1 MPELPEVETVRG
13 GIAPHVVGRRV
24 VRVIVRDRRLRWPV
38 PTSLGNE
45 LPGQTFRSVTR
56 RAKYLLLSADRG
68 TMILHL
74 GMSGSVRIVPRD
86 TPPAKH
92 DHVDIVMDNGY
103 CLRLRDPRRFGALL
117 WSRADPISHRLLRNL
132 GPEPLGAD
140 FTREYLFRVSR
151 GRRIALRDLLLD
163 SHIVV
168 GVGNIYANEALFAA
182 GLRPQRAAGRTT
194 RAQCAAIVAAVRRTL
209 TRAIRAG
216 GTTLRDF
223 QNVDGL
229 PGYFQQTL
237 QVYNRKGEACPRC
250 GSRIKGL
257 RIGQRSAFYC
267 PDCQL

>member
-1 MPELPEVETVRG
+1 
-13 GIAPHVVGRRV
+13 
-24 VRVIVRDRRLRWPV
+24 
-38 PTSLGNE
+38 

-68 TMILHL
+68 TVILHL

-103 CLRLRDPRRFGALL
+103 CLRL
-117 WSRADPISHRLLRNL
+117 LRNL

-151 GRRIALRDLLLD
+151 GRRVALRDLLLD

-182 GLRPQRAAGRTT
+182 GLRPQRAAGCTT

-229 PGYFQQTL
+229 PGYFQHTL
-237 QVYNRKGEACPRC
+237 QVYDRKGEACPRC

-257 RIGQRSAFYC
+257 RIGQRSAFFC